1 MLYLNDRILS
11 ALREARRRKGLSQR
25 ALSAKSG
32 VPQSHIS
39 RIEKGDVDL
48 RVSSLIALARALDL
62 ELELVPKKSVPAIKS
77 LVRSTT
83 KADLKNAQEQIESHR
98 STLKSMAETPV
109 LTPETLERIERM
121 MRSVENIKIDPSVLK
136 AVQSAKKLM
145 EDALKSVPSHH
156 SKVEMDPHVKKSIE
170 KAARLMGKNSSM
182 VLRGDLSGSS
192 SPAYSLDDDD
202 E

>member
-11 ALREARRRKGLSQR
+11 ALREARQRKGLSQR

-62 ELELVPKKSVPAIKS
+62 ELLLAPKKSVPAIKS
-77 LVRSTT
+77 IVRSTT
-83 KADLKNAQEQIESHR
+83 KAA
-98 STLKSMAETPV
+98 
-109 LTPETLERIERM
+109 
-121 MRSVENIKIDPSVLK
+121 
-136 AVQSAKKLM
+136 
-145 EDALKSVPSHH
+145 
-156 SKVEMDPHVKKSIE
+156 
-170 KAARLMGKNSSM
+170 SS
-182 VLRGDLSGSS
+182 SS
-192 SPAYSLDDDD
+192 SPAYTLDDED